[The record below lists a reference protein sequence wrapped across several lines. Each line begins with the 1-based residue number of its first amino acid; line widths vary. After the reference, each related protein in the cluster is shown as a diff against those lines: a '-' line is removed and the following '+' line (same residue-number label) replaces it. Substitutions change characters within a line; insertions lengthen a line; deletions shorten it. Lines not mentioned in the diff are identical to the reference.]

1 MTCSRP
7 AEPARPPWFVLE
19 VTRACNLACRFC
31 CNPWSRD
38 GAAESSED
46 SSIVYRVIDRLAPLG
61 PAGFTISGG
70 EPSYRRDLPGI
81 VGKASA
87 TGARVILATNGT
99 MLDQPMARALA
110 EAGLS
115 GFQISV
121 PAAWEET
128 YLSICGRDLLHEA
141 WRGIRCAAATGLAV
155 SAVFTLCSLNARET
169 AGALQRCFAM
179 GAGSFQLLR
188 LARGGLADRSWAALA
203 PTGRMIEEAVTAAA
217 GLAGSLGVQ
226 AYSGIPLEPCLHGV
240 RLQGAGC
247 LGALAKWAVD
257 PSGMLRPCEQSP
269 VVLGGVL
276 EQDPLALM
284 GGDAARE
291 FRTWVRGPGCH
302 RCSLPGCGGGCR
314 MLREPG

>member
-1 MTCSRP
+1 M
-7 AEPARPPWFVLE
+7 
-19 VTRACNLACRFC
+19 N
-31 CNPWSRD
+31 
-38 GAAESSED
+38 
-46 SSIVYRVIDRLAPLG
+46 RVIDRLAPLG

-70 EPSYRRDLPGI
+70 EPSIRPDLADI
-81 VGKASA
+81 VGRASA

-99 MLDQPMARALA
+99 MLDSSMARTLA

-128 YLSICGRDLLHEA
+128 YQSICGRDLLHEA

-155 SAVFTLCSLNARET
+155 SAVFTLCSLNAHET

-188 LARGGLADRSWAALA
+188 LARGGLADGSWASLA
-203 PTGRMIEEAVTAAA
+203 PTGRMMEEAVTAAA
-217 GLAGSLGVQ
+217 GLAESLGVE
-226 AYSGIPLEPCLHGV
+226 AYSGIPLEPCLHPV

-247 LGALAKWAVD
+247 LGALVKWAVD

-269 VVLGGVL
+269 QVLGGVL

-284 GGDAARE
+284 SGDAARE
-291 FRTWVRGPGCH
+291 FRSRVRGPECRACPRTGCA
-302 RCSLPGCGGGCR
+302 GGCR